1 MKALQLKNQNMLKE
15 EQEVYEFLQQ
25 KMPEYAPRYISLLSK
40 GRKGILHKLA
50 SGILRE
56 NIDDSYLNAV
66 TRKGTSET
74 WGESHLPSYFFTWIK
89 TMPLSHNGT
98 YKIVE
103 RDGRY
108 FVFQIEGEFAYQ
120 RVQTTGDILL
130 VTEHGVSAID
140 TASQLLGEF
149 YQNSA
154 SPENFEGF
162 IVELD
167 NGTAN
172 ATLSYLYEEIWS
184 HQVRVEGKERNVC
197 NLWDYIREKQLEDP
211 SFSTALFFEQLAVEG
226 HHLHPGA
233 KTKTGLR
240 VDNVFRYSPE
250 FHQTFSVRF
259 VAVHRTLLRTTEEGG
274 FLETVLPSVHAKGM
288 RELQDR
294 GFEASEYDIL
304 PVHPWQY
311 KFALASIY
319 EEEIRRE
326 QLLFLPNVTLKA
338 KATSSFRT
346 VYPLEKSAPGIKL
359 AVNSQMT
366 STVRSISTNTALNT
380 TSFSAMIDEIKKREP
395 HLTSFV
401 PINEIAGAAFP
412 SGDNLKSRNLSV
424 LLRESIEDKLEPGE
438 IAIAGSSL
446 YAKSPFSTK
455 TIVQEMVDSY
465 KKDVVG
471 FFEDYVDK
479 SLAGFLTLMVKYGV
493 ALEGHLQNSVPV
505 MKDGEITRFFFRDWG
520 GARIYKP
527 RLENQGVSISFE
539 ENSVSITNSIRD
551 MHDKLYYTVFQNHY
565 GEVIR
570 QLVLHYDVSELSLWQ
585 LVKQKCKE
593 ILSTLREEVCVED
606 DSTFIFQPIVQHK
619 SLTTMRLKDGK
630 GYEYNEV
637 PNPLSWDGVS
647 NE

>member
-1 MKALQLKNQNMLKE
+1 MKALQLENQRLLKE
-15 EQEVYEFLQQ
+15 EQEVYEFLQKEMLEQ
-25 KMPEYAPRYISLLSK
+25 APRYIALLSK
-40 GRKGILHKLA
+40 GRKSILHKLA

-56 NIDDSYLNAV
+56 NIENSYTHAL
-66 TRKGTSET
+66 TRKGTSES
-74 WGESHLPSYFFTWIK
+74 WEESNLPSYFFTWIQ
-89 TMPLSHNGT
+89 TMPLSHDGT

-103 RDGRY
+103 RTGRY
-108 FVFQIEGEFAYQ
+108 FVFRIEGEYAYQ

-130 VTEHGVSAID
+130 ITEQGVSTVD
-140 TASQLLGEF
+140 TASQLLREF
-149 YQNSA
+149 YQHGPK
-154 SPENFEGF
+154 PENLEGF

-172 ATLSYLYEEIWS
+172 ATLSYLYEEMWS
-184 HQVRVEGKERNVC
+184 HQVQVEGKELHAR
-197 NLWDYIREKQLEDP
+197 NLWDYLVKKQQEDP
-211 SFSTALFFEQLAVEG
+211 AFSSSLFFEQLAVEG

-233 KTKTGLR
+233 KTKTGLS
-240 VDNVFRYSPE
+240 VENVFRYSPE

-274 FLETVLPSVHAKGM
+274 FLERVLPGIYSEGM
-288 RELQDR
+288 RELRDR
-294 GFEASEYDIL
+294 GFEASDYDIL

-311 KFALASIY
+311 KYALASIY
-319 EEEIRRE
+319 EEEIRKE
-326 QLLFLPNVTLKA
+326 LLIFLKTLSLKS

-346 VYPLEKSAPGIKL
+346 VYPLEKSAPAIKL

-380 TSFSAMIDEIKKREP
+380 TSFSNMIEEIKRREP

-412 SGDNLKSRNLSV
+412 SAENLKSRNLSV

-438 IAIAGSSL
+438 VAIAGSSL
-446 YAKSPFSTK
+446 YAKSPLSSK
-455 TIVQEMVDSY
+455 TIVQEMVDGYS
-465 KKDVVG
+465 KDVVG

-479 SLAGFLTLMVKYGV
+479 SLAGFLTLMAKYGV

-505 MKDGEITRFFFRDWG
+505 FKDGKITRFFFRDWG

-527 RLENQGVSISFE
+527 RLEKQGISVLFE
-539 ENSVSITNSIRD
+539 ENSVSITESQRD

-570 QLVLHYDVSELSLWQ
+570 QLVMHYDVSEWSLWQ
-585 LVKQKCKE
+585 MVKQKCEKILQQLSKE
-593 ILSTLREEVCVED
+593 VSVED
-606 DSTFIFQPIVQHK
+606 DRTFLFQPIVQHK

-637 PNPLSWDGVS
+637 PNPLSWNGDPH
-647 NE
+647 E